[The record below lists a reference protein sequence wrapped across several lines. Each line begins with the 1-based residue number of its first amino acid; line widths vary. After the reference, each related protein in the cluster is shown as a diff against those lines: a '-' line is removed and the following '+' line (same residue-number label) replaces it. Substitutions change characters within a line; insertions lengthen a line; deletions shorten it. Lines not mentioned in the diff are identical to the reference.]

1 MSERRVRDVC
11 ESLVATLCCVIDGN
25 IDEWLQQRSRACG
38 AAATEFSMKNPPPLT
53 LGSDVRW
60 RLRGQTH
67 PASIGWGGSFIPVK
81 VCFSYISHKGLLG
94 TAGDRW
100 GRLGTAGDGWG
111 RLEMLGTAGDRH
123 L

>member
-1 MSERRVRDVC
+1 MDLKISEPETQD
-11 ESLVATLCCVIDGN
+11 LGTLSCSWG
-25 IDEWLQQRSRACG
+25 
-38 AAATEFSMKNPPPLT
+38 
-53 LGSDVRW
+53 
-60 RLRGQTH
+60 
-67 PASIGWGGSFIPVK
+67 ASIPRGSFIPVK